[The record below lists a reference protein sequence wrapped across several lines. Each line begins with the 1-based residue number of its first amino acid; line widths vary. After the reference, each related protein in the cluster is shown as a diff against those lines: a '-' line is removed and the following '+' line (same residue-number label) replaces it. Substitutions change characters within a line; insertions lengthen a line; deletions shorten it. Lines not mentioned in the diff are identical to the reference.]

1 MFRVLQLVR
10 SLHISRVGCQTGIRW
25 SRIQQPHLRQ
35 YATVQPVAATP
46 RAQIQLRSYQEE
58 CIAAVLRHLD
68 LGQKRLGISLATGSG
83 KTVIFSHLIE
93 RVPEPTKEAT
103 QTLILV
109 HRRELVEQAARHC
122 QNIYPDKMI
131 EIEMGS
137 RHATG
142 VADITVASIQ
152 SIMSGDR
159 LNKFD
164 PHRFKL
170 LLVDEAH
177 HIVATRYLDVLK
189 HFRLDEES
197 QKIPNNQCPALVGV
211 SATFSRHDGLRLG
224 AAIDQIV
231 YHKDYLDMIE
241 GEWLSTA
248 SFTTVQS
255 GADLSKVRSLGKQ
268 GDFQTGDLSKAVNND
283 ETNQITVQ
291 AWLAQAQD
299 RKATLVFCVDLAHVS
314 SLTAMFRRFG
324 IDARF
329 ITSDTPKQI
338 RTERLDAFKKG
349 EFPVLLNCG
358 IFTEGT
364 DIPNIDCVLLA
375 RPTKSRNLLV
385 QMIGRGLR
393 LHPGKEGCHV
403 IDMVAS
409 LETGIV
415 TTPTLFGLDPSEL
428 VDHADVTSMTS
439 TREKRERE
447 KLREEEA
454 SSAMGQLSAT
464 GNMKS
469 LAGNI
474 TFTHYDS
481 VNDLV
486 EDTRGDV
493 FVRRISQ
500 FAWVQIDTD
509 RYILSSGSGDTLKIH
524 RDDTTDE
531 RPWIVTSVAKLPA
544 GSSKSP
550 YARPRELAKV
560 NEFEEAIH
568 AADSYAGKHYPFR
581 NIATSAP
588 WRRYPPTP
596 AQLARLN
603 QSRPEHQQLTSAD
616 TTKGKAADMITKMI
630 HGAKGRF
637 DKLNQVRRKMEQEM
651 QKQQQLQERMSRH
664 QIQVGPVR

>member
-1 MFRVLQLVR
+1 MPL
-10 SLHISRVGCQTGIRW
+10 
-25 SRIQQPHLRQ
+25 
-35 YATVQPVAATP
+35 
-46 RAQIQLRSYQEE
+46 SYQEE
-58 CIAAVLRHLD
+58 CIEAVLRHLE
-68 LGQKRLGISLATGSG
+68 LGGKRLGISLATGSG

-93 RVPEPTKEAT
+93 RVPEPTQEAT

-122 QNIYPDKMI
+122 QNIYPDKII

-159 LNKFD
+159 IVKFD
-164 PHRFKL
+164 PSRFKL

-189 HFRLDEES
+189 HFGLDEES
-197 QKIPNNQCPALVGV
+197 QKVPDNQCPALVGV

-268 GDFQTGDLSKAVNND
+268 GDFQTGDLSKAVNSD

-299 RKATLVFCVDLAHVS
+299 RNATLVFCVDLAHVS

-324 IDARF
+324 VDARF

-338 RTERLDAFKKG
+338 RSERLEAFKNGK
-349 EFPVLLNCG
+349 FSVLLNCG

-364 DIPNIDCVLLA
+364 DIPNID
-375 RPTKSRNLLV
+375 
-385 QMIGRGLR
+385 
-393 LHPGKEGCHV
+393 
-403 IDMVAS
+403 
-409 LETGIV
+409 
-415 TTPTLFGLDPSEL
+415 F
-428 VDHADVTSMTS
+428 DHADVASMAS
-439 TREKRERE
+439 TKEKRERE
-447 KLREEEA
+447 KQREKEA
-454 SSAMGQLSAT
+454 ALGLESPPVDVGDLK
-464 GNMKS
+464 N

-493 FVRRISQ
+493 YIRQVSQ

-509 RYILSSGSGDTLKIH
+509 RYMLSSGGGDTLKIH
-524 RDDTTDE
+524 RDDPDDE
-531 RPWIVTSVAKLPA
+531 RPWIVTSVAKLPEA
-544 GSSKSP
+544 YGSKSP
-550 YARPRELAKV
+550 YARPRELARV
-560 NEFEEAIH
+560 NEFDEAIH

-581 NIATSAP
+581 NIATRAP
-588 WRRYPPTP
+588 WRKYPATE

-603 QSRPEHQQLTSAD
+603 KSRPEDQQLTQEN
-616 TTKGKAADMITKMI
+616 TTKGQAADMITRMI

-637 DKLNQVRRKMEQEM
+637 DKLKQIRRKTEQEK
-651 QKQQQLQERMSRH
+651 QKRQELQEKMSRH